1 MFPANNLNS
10 FLFFICFESI
20 GTKAVFNAPSAKNLR
35 NMFGKAKAIMKASA
49 MMPDPKK
56 EAIRISL
63 RKPKILLKSVQNP
76 TVNID
81 FTRLIFFS
89 EEVIALP
96 FSHRIL

>member
-20 GTKAVFNAPSAKNLR
+20 GTNAVFNAPSAKNLR
-35 NMFGKAKAIMKASA
+35 NIFGKAKAIMKASA

-76 TVNID
+76 TGNID
-81 FTRLIFFS
+81 FTRLIFFG
-89 EEVIALP
+89 EEVIALH
-96 FSHRIL
+96 FSQHIL